1 MTANTL
7 AALGW
12 TDELDAAM
20 TTHAERGFEPARV
33 VAEHRGGYYVR
44 GERDDRLASARGRLR
59 DHEITGGMPA
69 VGDWVAVCDAP
80 GGRAAIEAVLP
91 RRTKISRKTPWLK
104 AEEHTLVANVDTVF
118 LVAGLDGDFNA
129 RRLERY
135 LVTAWDSGADPVV
148 VLTKLDVCEDFE
160 QIAEAE
166 AVAIGV
172 PVLAVSSVTGEGLDA
187 VREYLVP
194 AKTLALLGSSGTGK
208 STLVNTLAGRELM
221 RTGDLRNDGRGRHV
235 TRHRQLLV
243 LRGGAILVDT
253 PGLRELQLWEGDVD
267 SAFSDIAE
275 LATQCKFNDCSHQAE
290 PGCAVL
296 KALTTGRARR
306 RPDAE
311 LPQARAGAARD
322 RSTLEQA
329 DRARAQAPLED
340 EGPRDPSGAEIRE
353 AVGMIRAWSVAPC
366 SFSPSRDCSWR
377 LARRRPR
384 KQPAA
389 CGRRTGRRTSAFA
402 PRAERGSRARCSA
415 EGRRVWC
422 WRTRPG
428 PTVASGCRS
437 RESSRRRVTGRS
449 SSTCVATAR
458 PPASRTPIR
467 SST

>member
-1 MTANTL
+1 VTANTL

-166 AVAIGV
+166 AVAVGV

-194 AKTLALLGSSGTGK
+194 AKTLALLGSSGVGK

-221 RTGDLRNDGRGRHV
+221 RTGDLRSDGRGRHV

-275 LATQCKFNDCSHQAE
+275 LAAQCRFNDCSHETE
-290 PGCAVL
+290 PGCAVNEALASGELAWERMKSYRKLERELRAIEARSNKRVGREL
-296 KALTTGRARR
+296 KRRWKARARETR
-306 RPDAE
+306 QE
-311 LPQARAGAARD
+311 
-322 RSTLEQA
+322 
-329 DRARAQAPLED
+329 
-340 EGPRDPSGAEIRE
+340 
-353 AVGMIRAWSVAPC
+353 
-366 SFSPSRDCSWR
+366 
-377 LARRRPR
+377 R
-384 KQPAA
+384 KY
-389 CGRRTGRRTSAFA
+389 GKR
-402 PRAERGSRARCSA
+402 
-415 EGRRVWC
+415 
-422 WRTRPG
+422 
-428 PTVASGCRS
+428 
-437 RESSRRRVTGRS
+437 
-449 SSTCVATAR
+449 
-458 PPASRTPIR
+458 
-467 SST
+467 